1 MINMKFTNLNIIEIN
16 YSQSYFCKVPK
27 TSNVFINLINKIC
40 STVSYCIKGIIK
52 DFLFFPRNE
61 NLKNKNI
68 CFYSSVNQYNALKP
82 LNYKLQNSVFVG
94 LERNSENRLYMGIG
108 FMLSF
113 ILLPYFIYVLNK
125 KYKKHKLRII
135 EYLPHYFN
143 IYGMFMWWRFYLKR
157 IKPKSIIFPNDH
169 LVWHRV
175 LRIAAESSNI
185 PTIYIQH
192 ASVTERF
199 PKLEFDLSLLE
210 GQDALD
216 KYSKKGINGKVILVG
231 MLKFDKYY
239 SKINQSKSAKTI
251 GICTNILDDE
261 SLIEKLCS
269 ELKFAFP
276 EKTIILRPHPRDA
289 RFSFYKNLI
298 VKFKIEFSDSKI
310 ENSFEFLQK
319 VDVNIAGE
327 SSIHLETVLLN
338 VYPIYFQFSKN
349 KLDHYGYIKNNLI
362 MDYFD
367 KTKPLID
374 KINNIKNN
382 KPNVRNRAKYYIDT
396 IGSKHDGKSVEKAL
410 KIVKNL
416 VENINH

>member
-1 MINMKFTNLNIIEIN
+1 MKFVDLNILEIN
-16 YSQSYFCKVPK
+16 YSRTYFFETPRLTNTFFTLLTKI
-27 TSNVFINLINKIC
+27 NFIIK
-40 STVSYCIKGIIK
+40 YCIKECIK
-52 DFLFFPRNE
+52 DVLYLFKHKNFNHK
-61 NLKNKNI
+61 NLI
-68 CFYSSVNQYNALKP
+68 FYSSVNQYNAAYPLK
-82 LNYKLQNSVFVG
+82 NKLQNSIFIGVNS
-94 LERNSENRLYMGIG
+94 NSENRFYIGIG
-108 FMLSF
+108 CILSLALF
-113 ILLPYFIYVLNK
+113 PFFIYVVNK
-125 KYKKHKLRII
+125 KYKDQKLKII
-135 EYLPHYFN
+135 KYLPEYFN
-143 IYGMFMWWRFYLKR
+143 IYGMFIWWRFYLKR

-239 SKINQSKSAKTI
+239 SMINHSKSAKTI

-327 SSIHLETVLLN
+327 SSIHLEAVLLN

-382 KPNVRNRAKYYIDT
+382 KPTVRNRAKYYIDT